1 MSISDSPAARGV
13 ATGGLMLATLM
24 VALDSTIANVALPHV
39 QGSLSASQDQVTW
52 VLTSYILGTALM
64 TPLSGWL
71 AMKLGRKPLFL
82 ISIAAFVGVSMLCGM
97 ATSLPEMVL
106 FRFLQ
111 GVAGAAMMP
120 LSQAAILDMWSAAVI
135 PQVMAVWSAVTMVAP
150 IMGPTFG
157 GFLTEHLSW
166 RWVFYINLPVGVVA
180 FAMTY
185 LALEKDRGGRQRPFD
200 TLGFLAL
207 VLLTGGLQLMVDRGP
222 ALDWFDSA
230 EVWTYAV
237 LAMIGA
243 YVFLMQ
249 TVTAK
254 SPFFHVSLFRDRN
267 FLGSVG
273 FAVFLSALLLSTTAL
288 LPSFMQNLLGY
299 SAMEAGWVMMPR
311 GVGSLISF
319 TIAPFAAARF
329 GPRLTIM
336 LGLTITAAALWRM
349 SQFDLSM
356 DQRVIQAAGFLL
368 GLGQGFAFNPLA
380 VLQFATLEA
389 EQRTEGAVFSNM
401 FRTLGGS
408 LGIAALQAAYSQQSA
423 TAHERLAAG
432 IIPSDPVIRWRA
444 PEILDGAIGG
454 LEALNGELTR
464 QASMMA
470 YDAVFAW
477 MCVGTVL
484 ILPLVLMMRP
494 PRATGE
500 KLQEIHVE

>member
-1 MSISDSPAARGV
+1 MSSSQSAATRGI

-24 VALDSTIANVALPHV
+24 VAMDSTIANVALPHV
-39 QGSLSASQDQVTW
+39 QGSLSAAQDQITW
-52 VLTSYILGTALM
+52 VLTSYIVGTALM

-71 AMKLGRKPLFL
+71 AMKVGRKPLFL

-120 LSQAAILDMWSAAVI
+120 LSQAAILDMWSASVI

-150 IMGPTFG
+150 IMGPTLG
-157 GFLTEHLSW
+157 GFLTEQLSW
-166 RWVFYINLPVGVVA
+166 RWVFYINLPVGAAA
-180 FAMTY
+180 FLMTY
-185 LALEKDRGGRQRPFD
+185 LALERDRGGLQRPFD
-200 TLGFLAL
+200 TLGFMAL
-207 VLLTGGLQLMVDRGP
+207 VMLTGGLQLMVDRGP

-230 EVWTYAV
+230 EVWAYAV
-237 LAMIGA
+237 LALCGA
-243 YVFLMQ
+243 YVFVMQ
-249 TVTAK
+249 TITAK
-254 SPFFHVSLFRDRN
+254 NPFFHVALFRDRN
-267 FLGSVG
+267 YLSSVG

-299 SAMEAGWVMMPR
+299 SAMESGWVMMPR
-311 GVGSLISF
+311 GIGSLISF

-329 GPRLTIM
+329 GPRRTI
-336 LGLTITAAALWRM
+336 LAGLIVTIAALWQM

-356 DQRVIQAAGFLL
+356 DQRPIQTAGFLL
-368 GLGQGFAFNPLA
+368 GFGQGLAFNPLT
-380 VLQFATLEA
+380 VLAFATLSVEH
-389 EQRTEGAVFSNM
+389 RTEAAVFSNM

-408 LGIAALQAAYSQQSA
+408 LGIAALQAAYLQQSA

-454 LEALNGELTR
+454 LEALNGEITK

-470 YDAVFAW
+470 YDTVFAW
-477 MCVGTVL
+477 MSVGTLL

-494 PRATGE
+494 PREQGE

>member
-1 MSISDSPAARGV
+1 MSSRHSATTRGI

-39 QGSLSASQDQVTW
+39 QGSLSAAQDQITW
-52 VLTSYILGTALM
+52 VLTSYIVGTALM

-71 AMKLGRKPLFL
+71 AMKVGRKPLFL

-120 LSQAAILDMWSAAVI
+120 LSQAAILDMWSPTVI

-150 IMGPTFG
+150 IMGPTLG

-166 RWVFYINLPVGVVA
+166 RWVFYINLPVGAVA
-180 FAMTY
+180 FVMTY
-185 LALEKDRGGRQRPFD
+185 IALERDRGGLQRPFD
-200 TLGFLAL
+200 ALGFFAL

-230 EVWTYAV
+230 EVWGYAV
-237 LAMIGA
+237 LALVGS
-243 YVFLMQ
+243 YVFVVQ
-249 TVTAK
+249 TITAK
-254 SPFFHVSLFRDRN
+254 NPFFHVALFRDRN
-267 FLGSVG
+267 YLSSVG

-299 SAMEAGWVMMPR
+299 SAMESGWAMMPR
-311 GVGSLISF
+311 GIGSLISF

-329 GPRLTIM
+329 GPRRTI
-336 LGLTITAAALWRM
+336 LSGLVVTVAALWQM

-356 DQRVIQAAGFLL
+356 DQRPIETAGFLL
-368 GLGQGFAFNPLA
+368 GFGQGLAFNPLT
-380 VLQFATLEA
+380 VLAFATLSVEH
-389 EQRTEGAVFSNM
+389 RTEAAVFSNM

-408 LGIAALQAAYSQQSA
+408 LGIAALQAAYLQQSA

-444 PEILDGAIGG
+444 PEILDGALGG
-454 LEALNGELTR
+454 LEALNAEITR

-477 MCVGTVL
+477 MSIGTLL

-494 PRATGE
+494 PAEQGE